1 MKIEVIQTTNEL
13 RTFCTD
19 VSGRNWLALDTEF
32 VRENTYYPHLCLI
45 QIATDNRITCIDT
58 LSIDDFSALERLIYS
73 RSITKVFHS
82 ASQDLEIFFNLY
94 GAIPAP
100 VFDTQIAAS
109 ALGYGEQVSYAYL
122 ANKICGITLD
132 KSLSRTAWHR
142 RPLSD
147 EELQYAA
154 NDVKYLA
161 KIYRHLGQKLESY
174 QRRHWVEDECRRLSV
189 AERYKI
195 EPDDA
200 WKAVTGVSKLS
211 PHQLIVLQQL
221 STWRERQAIKEN
233 KPRQWIVR
241 DKSLRALA
249 IEQPKNTTALST
261 IEALSRQQRTLY
273 SDALLNGINKAR
285 RIPEQQWPTAIRTVP
300 LNREQRILM
309 KHALQL
315 VRERAQ
321 ELDLA
326 PSFLATRGMIEKI
339 IRGQRLSDVL
349 QSWRRELIGNALTQL
364 LRENTASGIDAQ
376 QHI

>member
-1 MKIEVIQTTNEL
+1 M
-13 RTFCTD
+13 
-19 VSGRNWLALDTEF
+19 DTEF

-45 QIATDNRITCIDT
+45 QIATDSRITCIDT
-58 LSIDDFSALERLIYS
+58 LSIDDLSTLEGLIYS

-94 GAIPAP
+94 GKIPAP

-147 EELQYAA
+147 EELRYAA

-161 KIYRHLGQKLESY
+161 EIYRHLGQKLESY
-174 QRRHWVEDECRRLSV
+174 QRSHWVEDECRRLSV

-195 EPDDA
+195 DPDDT
-200 WKAVTGVSKLS
+200 WKAVTGIGKLL

-221 STWRERQAIKEN
+221 STWRERQAIREN

-261 IEALSRQQRTLY
+261 IEALTRRQHTLY
-273 SDALLNGINKAR
+273 SDALLNGINEAR
-285 RIPEQQWPTAIRTVP
+285 RIPERQWPTAIRTVP

-315 VRERAQ
+315 VRERAR

-339 IRGQRLSDVL
+339 IRGQCPSDVL
-349 QSWRRELIGNALTQL
+349 QSWRWELIGNALTQL
-364 LRENTASGIDAQ
+364 LRENIAPGIDAQ
-376 QHI
+376 QRI